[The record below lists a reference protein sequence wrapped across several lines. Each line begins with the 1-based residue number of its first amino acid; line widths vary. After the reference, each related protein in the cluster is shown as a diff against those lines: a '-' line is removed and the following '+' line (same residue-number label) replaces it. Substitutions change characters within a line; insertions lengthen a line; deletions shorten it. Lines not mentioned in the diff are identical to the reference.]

1 MRNKERKKETFELG
15 WRWEYWLTRIEK
27 ARHLIRCN
35 LYRKSFDYLGFSLD
49 EGSVSADGFSF
60 NPSSSPT
67 LNNFTFFSPSPALP
81 LLALFLLSFMKKKAW
96 RWTVII
102 NPIRTCPARAVNNAT
117 LHTIEQILNGS
128 VNDQRRSNHHHCT
141 VEHRLGQL

>member
-1 MRNKERKKETFELG
+1 MWKKERKKTFELG
-15 WRWEYWLTRIEK
+15 WWWGYWLRIEK

-67 LNNFTFFSPSPALP
+67 LNNFTFFSPSSALP
-81 LLALFLLSFMKKKAW
+81 LLVLLP
-96 RWTVII
+96 VILHEKESLMLDGHYQPDS
-102 NPIRTCPARAVNNAT
+102 NLPHTSSEQRDTSYNRANIKWIGERPT
-117 LHTIEQILNGS
+117 
-128 VNDQRRSNHHHCT
+128 
-141 VEHRLGQL
+141 